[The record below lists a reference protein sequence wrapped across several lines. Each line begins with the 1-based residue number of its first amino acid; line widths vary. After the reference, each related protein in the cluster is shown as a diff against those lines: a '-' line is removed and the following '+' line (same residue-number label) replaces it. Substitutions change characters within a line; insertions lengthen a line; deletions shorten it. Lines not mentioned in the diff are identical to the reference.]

1 MRQVKFRAWDEKDKV
16 MEMLP
21 RLHRKPDGTLWAS
34 NDSDSTIVP
43 LMQFTGLL
51 DRNGTEIY
59 EGDIVK
65 SDAHHPSIYKVVFGD
80 CHYYAITMSG
90 PVITID
96 LEHFEDS
103 TGCCLEVIGNIH
115 QTPELLK

>member
-1 MRQVKFRAWDEKDKV
+1 MREVKFRAWDEKYKE
-16 MEMLP
+16 MEMMP

-51 DRNGTEIY
+51 DRNGKEIY

-65 SDAHHPSIYKVVFGD
+65 SSAHHPDTYKVAFGD
-80 CHYYAITMSG
+80 CHYYAMTMSG
-90 PVITID
+90 PFITIELD
-96 LEHFEDS
+96 HFEDS

-115 QTPELLK
+115 QNPELL

>member
-1 MRQVKFRAWDEKDKV
+1 MREIKFRAFDPV
-16 MEMLP
+16 AQEMKYSP
-21 RLHRKPDGTLWAS
+21 RMHRKPDGTLWAS

-51 DRNGTEIY
+51 DRDGVEIY

-65 SDAHHPSIYKVVFGD
+65 SSAHHPDTYKVTFGD
-80 CHYYAITMSG
+80 CHYYAMTMSG
-90 PVITID
+90 PFITIELD
-96 LEHFEDS
+96 HFEDS